1 MQNAEQGAA
10 MGKEYDLKQRTK
22 DFALRV
28 IRMYAALPKS
38 TEAQVMGKQV
48 LRSGT
53 SVGANYR
60 EATRARSPA
69 EFISKM
75 EISLQELEETSYWFE
90 LLAESGVVPEARL
103 ADLRKEAD
111 ELTAIFVASINTAK
125 SRHKRNAK
133 GKMQKAD

>member
-1 MQNAEQGAA
+1 MSGER
-10 MGKEYDLKQRTK
+10 DLRKRTK

-28 IRMYAALPKS
+28 IHLYGSLPKK

-53 SVGANYR
+53 SVGAHYR

-75 EISLQELEETSYWFE
+75 EGGLQELEETCYWFE
-90 LLAESGVVPEARL
+90 LLVESDVVPEARL
-103 ADLRKEAD
+103 ADLRKEAE
-111 ELTAIFVASINTAK
+111 ELTAIFVSSVKTAK
-125 SRHKRNAK
+125 GRRKTQNAERQVSR
-133 GKMQKAD
+133 